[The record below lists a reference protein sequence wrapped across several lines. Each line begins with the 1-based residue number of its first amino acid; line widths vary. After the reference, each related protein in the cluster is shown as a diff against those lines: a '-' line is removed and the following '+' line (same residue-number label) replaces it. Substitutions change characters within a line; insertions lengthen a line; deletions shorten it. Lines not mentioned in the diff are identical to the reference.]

1 MPAEPV
7 RLVLDTSVLIDHLR
21 GRPRAA
27 TTLIP
32 NAIARG
38 HELWS
43 SEAVRAELLAG
54 MRLEEEG
61 ATRALMG
68 LISWVEVDEGVAEAA
83 GALGRRYLR
92 SHPGIDVADL
102 IVAALAQQL
111 RADLKTTNVKHYPMI
126 DGLRPAY

>member
-1 MPAEPV
+1 
-7 RLVLDTSVLIDHLR
+7 
-21 GRPRAA
+21 
-27 TTLIP
+27 
-32 NAIARG
+32 
-38 HELWS
+38 
-43 SEAVRAELLAG
+43 